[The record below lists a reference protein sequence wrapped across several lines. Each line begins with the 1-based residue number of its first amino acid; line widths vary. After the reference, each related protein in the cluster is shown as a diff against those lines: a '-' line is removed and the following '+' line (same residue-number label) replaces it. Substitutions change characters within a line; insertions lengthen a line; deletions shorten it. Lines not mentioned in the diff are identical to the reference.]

1 MAQIPDAAPELPK
14 AFQLGEWWV
23 DPMLNRIS
31 RDGHNVQLRPRAM
44 DVLVCLAT
52 SNGEVATK
60 QHLIDTVWRTEFVTE
75 NALTH
80 VIAELRTELGDDAR
94 NPSYIE
100 NIPRR
105 GYRLI
110 AEISG
115 ADHREPSLAQVIR
128 LPKRDSHV
136 EFDDMAHPYPGLAAF
151 TENDAEFFFGRE
163 SEVLRMWRTITSRRL
178 LGLIGPSGVGKSSF
192 LQAGVM
198 ASTPDGWGVVMCHP
212 GESPFANLARALV
225 PEFSGDVESIT
236 GLFDISDGDGAVAMI
251 SRWRDRH
258 QQALLIVDQFEEL
271 FTQNT
276 PDVQEGFITTLRRLV
291 DSADLHV
298 LLAMRDDFLH
308 KCHSHDRLRPIFD
321 DLSALEKPDSDSLR
335 RALEEPAS
343 RLGYAF
349 EDDSIV
355 SEMVGEIEGEHGA
368 LPLLAFAAAQL
379 WERRDR
385 GGRLLTRQAYTAIG
399 GVTGALARH
408 ADETLDRLGPSCLP
422 IVRELFRNLV
432 TVENTRAVRE
442 REDLL
447 SVFPESEREA
457 AAGVVKELV
466 DARLLTSYEDD
477 STAADPAP
485 HIQIIHE
492 SLLSNWPR
500 LVGWRSQDADAL
512 RFRHELRQASR
523 TWDERGR
530 TDDLVWTGGA
540 QREFEVWRH
549 HYPGGLTDVEEAF
562 AGAMEGLAT
571 RRQRRL
577 RSAAIAAIA
586 ILLAV
591 ATTVGTLWRQ
601 SVHQT
606 RRAEAA
612 KLLALGQL
620 ALQEERTRALAY
632 ATASLE
638 MADTAEAR
646 LLALRALWEGPPASI
661 VSGSGDAWWVAFAP
675 DGGQLVFGDGK
686 GLFHVLSR
694 DSEAPI
700 ELTDYQGRGKACSQN
715 FSPDGRRLVGW
726 ASDAG
731 TEIRVWNTER
741 WQNQRV
747 FEVENVETAWGVF
760 GADSGTVFSVGFQ
773 PSGGQAPPAKKLG
786 RYVIQRWRLEGGE
799 PDLVGSVEATW
810 SPPPGFDFARNLLAV
825 GVRDTLFLHRIEA
838 LGREPPRIVGKYPET
853 FALRSAIAFDP
864 NRERLAACDAGGNL
878 LIWSLD
884 GDGTIPERRL
894 RAPRDPMWTEFSH
907 DGRFMAHASRGGFR
921 LWDLEGPTGTEPL
934 TFEDGG
940 RHITFTP
947 DDRWLATAGYEL
959 GVALWPLG
967 LPYSRILG
975 GHEGGVAHVAFS
987 ADGSHLFTQGLND
1000 GKVLRWGLSG
1010 GAGLEPVVV
1019 FQGTPQ
1025 WGWGIEVDPEERF
1038 LIAGTP
1044 GGSWRV
1050 PLDGGEPALL
1060 EGFPRQRNRLDPTGR
1075 YLAGNVFAEHTTR
1088 AIHVL
1093 DLETGERHAFEPP
1106 GPEFSRVSHWE
1117 FDHAGRLLV
1126 SRGGTLSRWDLET
1139 RVADVL
1145 IEEDVRFFNLGPDGR
1160 SLFTWID
1167 GTPHLVDT
1175 ETSEQTPMDL
1185 PAGETVLGAGPT
1197 GAITITRTRAGEIL
1211 VSPIGSAVR
1220 HHLLGHQGFVRLAI
1234 ASPDGKWI
1242 ASTGEDGTLRLW
1254 PMPDFTRPP
1263 FHTLP
1268 NDDLMQTL
1276 RALTNLR
1283 VVPDDES
1290 STGYMVKADMDV
1302 FRGWETVPAW

>member
-1 MAQIPDAAPELPK
+1 
-14 AFQLGEWWV
+14 
-23 DPMLNRIS
+23 MLNRIS

-80 VIAELRTELGDDAR
+80 VIAELRTDLGDDAR

-110 AEISG
+110 ADVAN
-115 ADHREPSLAQVIR
+115 ADHREPSLAQVVR
-128 LPKRDSHV
+128 LPTRGNHAGS
-136 EFDDMAHPYPGLAAF
+136 DDMAHPYPGLAAF
-151 TENDAEFFFGRE
+151 TEDDSEFFFGRE
-163 SEVLRMWRTITSRRL
+163 SEVARMWRTITSRRL

-225 PEFSGDVESIT
+225 PEFSGDVDATT

-276 PDVQEGFITTLRRLV
+276 PDVQAGYITTLRRLV

-385 GGRLLTRQAYTAIG
+385 EGRLLTRQAYTAIG

-408 ADETLDRLGPSCLP
+408 ADETLERLGPSCLP

-512 RFRHELRQASR
+512 RIRHELRRASR

-530 TDDLVWTGGA
+530 PDDLLWTGGTW
-540 QREFEVWRH
+540 REFQVWRD

-562 AGAMEGLAT
+562 AAAMNVSAV
-571 RRQRRL
+571 RRTRRL
-577 RSAAIAAIA
+577 RFAATTAIAV
-586 ILLAV
+586 LLLVVAV
-591 ATTVGTLWRQ
+591 VGTLWRQ

-620 ALQEERTRALAY
+620 ALQEGRTRSLAY
-632 ATASLE
+632 AIASLE

-646 LLALRALWEGPPASI
+646 LLALRALWEGPPATV
-661 VSGSGDAWWVAFAP
+661 VSERGDAWWIAFAP
-675 DGGQLVFGDGK
+675 DGGQLVFGDGN
-686 GLFHVLSR
+686 GLLHVLSR
-694 DSEAPI
+694 DSGPLI
-700 ELTDYQGRGKACSQN
+700 ELTDYRGRGKACSQN

-731 TEIRVWNTER
+731 TEIRVWDAER
-741 WQNQRV
+741 WQNERV
-747 FEVENVETAWGVF
+747 LEVEDAETAWGLF
-760 GADSGTVFSVGFQ
+760 GADSGTIFSVGFQ
-773 PSGGQAPPAKKLG
+773 YSGRQTASEQKLG
-786 RYVIQRWRLEGGE
+786 RYAIHRWRLDGGE
-799 PDLVGSVEATW
+799 PELVGSVEATG
-810 SPPPGFDFARNLLAV
+810 SPPPIIDFARNLIAV
-825 GVRDTLFLHRIEA
+825 GIRDTLFLHRLET
-838 LGREPPRIVGKYPET
+838 LGREPPTIIGRYSEA

-864 NRERLAACDAGGNL
+864 KRERLAACDAGGNL
-878 LIWSLD
+878 LIWPLD
-884 GDGTIPERRL
+884 GDGTTPERRL

-907 DGRFMAHASRGGFR
+907 DGKLLAHAGRGGFL
-921 LWDLEGPTGTEPL
+921 LWDLEGFTGAEPL

-947 DDRWLATAGYEL
+947 DGRWLATAGYEL

-967 LPYSRILG
+967 LPYTRILD
-975 GHEGGVAHVAFS
+975 GHEGGVGHAAFS
-987 ADGSHLFTQGLND
+987 ADGSYLFTQGLND
-1000 GKVLRWGLSG
+1000 GKVLRWDCSG
-1010 GAGLEPVVV
+1010 GAGLVPVVV
-1019 FQGTPQ
+1019 FDGPPQ
-1025 WGWGIEVDPEERF
+1025 WGWGIELDPRGRF

-1044 GGSWRV
+1044 GGSWKV
-1050 PLDGGEPALL
+1050 PLDGGEPELL
-1060 EGFPRQRNRLDPTGR
+1060 DGFPRQRNRLDPTGR
-1075 YLAGNVFAEHTTR
+1075 YLAGNVFADHATR
-1088 AIHVL
+1088 AMHIL
-1093 DLETGERHAFEPP
+1093 DLETGERQIFETP
-1106 GPEFSRVSHWE
+1106 GRGPVSSWD
-1117 FDHAGRLLV
+1117 FDAKGRLLV
-1126 SRGGTLSRWDLET
+1126 ARGGTLSRWDLES
-1139 RVADVL
+1139 RAADVL
-1145 IEEDVRFFNLGPDGR
+1145 IEENVRFFNLGPDGR

-1167 GTPHLVDT
+1167 GGPHLVDT
-1175 ETSEQTPMDL
+1175 ETGEQTSMDL
-1185 PAGETVLGAGPT
+1185 PAGQTVLGAGPSGT
-1197 GAITITRTRAGEIL
+1197 ITITCNAAGEIL
-1211 VSPIGSAVR
+1211 VGPIGSTVR
-1220 HHLLGHQGFVRLAI
+1220 HHLLGHQGFVRLAV
-1234 ASPDGKWI
+1234 ASPDGQWV
-1242 ASTGEDGTLRLW
+1242 ASAGEDGTLRLW

-1263 FHTLP
+1263 LGDLP
-1268 NDDLMQTL
+1268 HGELIQAL

-1290 STGYMVKADMDV
+1290 STGYMVKADMEV